1 MTDAAGDVV
10 EEYRHHPFGHERWE
24 DDTKDAFAVSN
35 RFTGQIYDD
44 DTGLYYYGSR
54 YYDAELGRFIQADSV
69 IPGGPTSG
77 SQALNRYSYTFNN
90 PLKFTDPDGQSPV
103 LDYSVAIFSAINNVG
118 AAGAEAQ
125 SYQNGD
131 SVVQDPNNADSGLGP
146 ASGNRRV
153 QAERE
158 YRKDRITQIQENHN
172 NVFQNSSNKN
182 GPSALTNTEQ
192 QTVQNDPNTIT
203 PNKQVSTSLT
213 YIGKKDG
220 TPHYLMSQE
229 QFELLLVDKAHK
241 MIGTNDIEQGE
252 ISDSLWEGYTFD
264 TSLHDN
270 SKYRNGVIDYDG
282 KYVGKV
288 TAIVKV
294 AVPSVNPSFPFQSGS
309 VTYTPKKYKI
319 PSRFIGSDANYVG
332 IGIYL
337 HHKGYTKKEALKII
351 GNYKRTTALSSTRI
365 KNATAFGGLGWD
377 LYDPSR
383 IPNYNPSTGEH
394 IR

>member
-1 MTDAAGDVV
+1 M
-10 EEYRHHPFGHERWE
+10 
-24 DDTKDAFAVSN
+24 SN

-182 GPSALTNTEQ
+182 GPSTLTDSEQ
-192 QTVQNDPNTIT
+192 GSVPA
-203 PNKQVSTSLT
+203 
-213 YIGKKDG
+213 G
-220 TPHYLMSQE
+220 
-229 QFELLLVDKAHK
+229 FDKALPIAGLDSYDPFGLTPEVYQQLDRKRQREMLLAKHHVENK
-241 MIGTNDIEQGE
+241 LFDTDFAKKEAFIEGFE
-252 ISDSLWEGYTFD
+252 EGYDAAYD
-264 TSLHDN
+264 TLGKGIYNWSPLRGSAIAFSTPSTVAIPGVPATSGGAKGGWSIDQGWLAN
-270 SKYRNGVIDYDG
+270 IGGDFGTSKM
-282 KYVGKV
+282 
-288 TAIVKV
+288 KV
-294 AVPSVNPSFPFQSGS
+294 AYRFGLNEDGRTHSFR
-309 VTYTPKKYKI
+309 YKYKI
-319 PSRFIGSDANYVG
+319 SNKLN
-332 IGIYL
+332 IGINDKTTNVSL
-337 HHKGYTKKEALKII
+337 GYDYVKIQLIFAVPPALL
-351 GNYKRTTALSSTRI
+351 GNGY
-365 KNATAFGGLGWD
+365 
-377 LYDPSR
+377 
-383 IPNYNPSTGEH
+383 E
-394 IR
+394 